1 MSNEEYY
8 ETLDPEDWDE
18 MRGLAHQ
25 MVDDAVEYLKTVGD
39 RPVWQAVPEAVKE
52 TFKSGLP
59 EQSVDATAVYE
70 EFLTNIF
77 PYPLGNIHPR
87 FWAWYMGNGT
97 IMGALAEFM
106 AATMNP
112 NIGGGN
118 HVAGLVEAQVLNWMK
133 EVVGLPTDAS
143 GLLVSGGSMANL
155 VGLTIA
161 RNTLA
166 GGDLRK
172 NGVQS
177 LDRKLT
183 VYASTEVHS
192 CNQKAVELL
201 GLGSD
206 SLRKIE
212 VNDDYTIN
220 LQKLESKIVED
231 IQSGYQPICI
241 IATPGTVNTG
251 AIDDLNAIADL
262 CLKFN
267 TWFHVDGAIGAI
279 AMLSDTVKPLLTGI
293 ERADSIALDLHKWM
307 HVPFEAG
314 CVLVRDEK
322 AHRDSFSLI
331 PEYLEKAE
339 GGLVANSVWFSEYGI
354 QLSRSFRALKIWM
367 MMKEHGSKKLGRM
380 ISRNV
385 DQAQYLGRLIEKTTY
400 LELIAPIGL
409 DIVCYRYNP
418 GETDLQSLNNLNR
431 RILIELQEQGIAA
444 PSYTTLNGQYC
455 IRVAIANHRSR
466 YEDFDLLIEQTI
478 RIGQSISAEID
489 EI

>member
-1 MSNEEYY
+1 MSNDKIF
-8 ETLDPEDWDE
+8 ETLDPEDWDQ
-18 MRGLAHQ
+18 MRKLGHR

-39 RPVWQAVPEAVKE
+39 RPVWQAMPEAVKD

-59 EQSVDATAVYE
+59 QQPADATAVYE

-97 IMGALAEFM
+97 IMGALADFM

-118 HVAGLVEAQVLNWMK
+118 QVAGLVETQVLNWMK
-133 EVVGLPTDAS
+133 EVVGLPASAS

-177 LDRKLT
+177 LDKKLT

-206 SLRKIE
+206 SLRKIS

-279 AMLSDTVKPLLTGI
+279 AMLSDTVRPLLTGI

-314 CVLVRDEK
+314 CILVRDEK
-322 AHRDSFSLI
+322 AHRNSFSLI

-339 GGLVANSVWFSEYGI
+339 GGLVADSVWFSEYGI

-367 MMKEHGSKKLGRM
+367 MMKEQGSEKLGRM

-385 DQAQYLGRLIEKTTY
+385 DQAQYLGRLIEKSAH

-418 GETDLQSLNNLNR
+418 GETDLQTLNNLNR
-431 RILIELQEQGIAA
+431 SILIELQEQGIAA
-444 PSYTTLNGQYC
+444 PSSTTLNDRYC

-478 RIGQSISAEID
+478 RIGLSISA
-489 EI
+489 

>member
-1 MSNEEYY
+1 MSNDKYY

-18 MRGLAHQ
+18 MRGLAHR

-39 RPVWQAVPEAVKE
+39 RPVWQAMPEAVKE
-52 TFKSGLP
+52 TFESGLP
-59 EQSVDATAVYE
+59 QQPGDATAVYE

-97 IMGALAEFM
+97 IMGALADFM

-118 HVAGLVEAQVLNWMK
+118 QVAGLVEAQVLNWMK
-133 EVVGLPTDAS
+133 EVVGLPASAS

-177 LDRKLT
+177 LDKKLT

-279 AMLSDTVKPLLTGI
+279 AMLSDTVRPLLTGI

-314 CVLVRDEK
+314 CILVRDEK
-322 AHRDSFSLI
+322 AHRNSFSLI

-339 GGLVANSVWFSEYGI
+339 GGLVADSVWFSEYGI

-367 MMKEHGSKKLGRM
+367 TMKEHGSEKLGRM

-385 DQAQYLGRLIEKTTY
+385 DQAQYLGRLIEKTTH

-418 GETDLQSLNNLNR
+418 GETDLQTLNHLNR

-444 PSYTTLNGQYC
+444 PSYTTLNDRYC

-466 YEDFDLLIEQTI
+466 YEDFDVLIEQTI
-478 RIGQSISAEID
+478 RIGLSISA
-489 EI
+489 

>member
-1 MSNEEYY
+1 
-8 ETLDPEDWDE
+8 
-18 MRGLAHQ
+18 
-25 MVDDAVEYLKTVGD
+25 
-39 RPVWQAVPEAVKE
+39 
-52 TFKSGLP
+52 
-59 EQSVDATAVYE
+59 
-70 EFLTNIF
+70 
-77 PYPLGNIHPR
+77 
-87 FWAWYMGNGT
+87 
-97 IMGALAEFM
+97 
-106 AATMNP
+106 
-112 NIGGGN
+112 
-118 HVAGLVEAQVLNWMK
+118 
-133 EVVGLPTDAS
+133 
-143 GLLVSGGSMANL
+143 MANL

-172 NGVQS
+172 NGMQS

-206 SLRKIE
+206 CLRKIE

-220 LQKLESKIVED
+220 LKKLKITIDQD
-231 IQSGYQPICI
+231 IQSGMQPICI

-262 CLKFN
+262 CHEYGI
-267 TWFHVDGAIGAI
+267 WFHVDGAIGAI
-279 AMLSDTVKPLLTGI
+279 AMLSDTVRPLLVGI

-314 CVLVRDEK
+314 CVLIRDEK
-322 AHRDSFSLI
+322 AHRDTFSLI

-339 GGLVANSVWFSEYGI
+339 RGLAAGPVSFSEYGI

-367 MMKEHGSKKLGRM
+367 MMKQHGSKKLGRM

-385 DQAQYLGRLIEKTTY
+385 DQAQYLGRLIEKTAH

-418 GETDLQSLNNLNR
+418 GAMDLQALNQINR
-431 RILIELQEQGIAA
+431 KILIELQEQGIAA
-444 PSYTTLNGQYC
+444 PSYTTLNGRYC

-466 YEDFDLLIEQTI
+466 YEDFDILIEHTI
-478 RIGQSISAEID
+478 RIGQSFS
-489 EI
+489 

>member
-1 MSNEEYY
+1 MSNDKNF
-8 ETLDPEDWDE
+8 ETLDPEDWNQ
-18 MRGLAHQ
+18 MRKLGHR

-39 RPVWQAVPEAVKE
+39 RPVWQAMPEAVKD

-59 EQSVDATAVYE
+59 QQPADATAVYE

-118 HVAGLVEAQVLNWMK
+118 QVAGLVETQVLNWMK

-177 LDRKLT
+177 LDKKLS

-192 CNQKAVELL
+192 CIQKAVELL

-206 SLRKIE
+206 SLRKIA

-262 CLKFN
+262 CLKYN

-279 AMLSDTVKPLLTGI
+279 AMLSDTVRSLLTGI

-339 GGLVANSVWFSEYGI
+339 GGLVADSVWFSEYGI

-367 MMKEHGSKKLGRM
+367 TMKEHGSEKLGRM

-385 DQAQYLGRLIEKTTY
+385 DQAQYLGRLIEKTTH

-418 GETDLQSLNNLNR
+418 GETDLQTLNHLNR

-444 PSYTTLNGQYC
+444 PSYTTLNDRYC

-478 RIGQSISAEID
+478 RIGLSISA
-489 EI
+489 

>member
-1 MSNEEYY
+1 
-8 ETLDPEDWDE
+8 
-18 MRGLAHQ
+18 
-25 MVDDAVEYLKTVGD
+25 
-39 RPVWQAVPEAVKE
+39 
-52 TFKSGLP
+52 
-59 EQSVDATAVYE
+59 
-70 EFLTNIF
+70 
-77 PYPLGNIHPR
+77 
-87 FWAWYMGNGT
+87 
-97 IMGALAEFM
+97 
-106 AATMNP
+106 
-112 NIGGGN
+112 
-118 HVAGLVEAQVLNWMK
+118 
-133 EVVGLPTDAS
+133 VVGLPASAS

-177 LDRKLT
+177 LDKKLT

-220 LQKLESKIVED
+220 LQKLESKIGED

-267 TWFHVDGAIGAI
+267 TWFHVDVAIGAI
-279 AMLSDTVKPLLTGI
+279 AMLSDTVRPLLTGI
-293 ERADSIALDLHKWM
+293 ERANSIALDLHKWM

-339 GGLVANSVWFSEYGI
+339 GGLAAGPISFSEYGV

-367 MMKEHGSKKLGRM
+367 MMKEQGSEKLGRM

-385 DQAQYLGRLIEKTTY
+385 DQAQYLGRLIEKSAH

-418 GETDLQSLNNLNR
+418 GETDLQTLNNLNR

-444 PSYTTLNGQYC
+444 PSHTTLNGQYC

-466 YEDFDLLIEQTI
+466 YEDFDVLIEQTI
-478 RIGQSISAEID
+478 RIGLSISA
-489 EI
+489 